1 MDEITSRERILKEIR
16 NGLLNKIN
24 NPFNTVNPEKPVFQ
38 DLEESIDLHFAQE
51 LSGLGGK
58 FIFCEN
64 ENEMAH
70 ILKLLI
76 KEENI
81 GPVFCKNKEIQ
92 NHLKAADVAFLSE
105 DSDLKLCRSGLTEC
119 EFLIARFGS
128 VLMSSSLSSGRKLYS
143 WPEIHLV
150 VAYASQLVPELKDAI
165 IGMRERYNGVLPSM
179 ITLVSGPSRTADIEK
194 TLVTGV
200 HGPREIFVFYIDDL
214 LE

>member
-16 NGLLNKIN
+16 NGLLNKID
-24 NPFNTVNPEKPVFQ
+24 NPYNTVNPEKPVFQ
-38 DLEESIDLHFAQE
+38 NLEESIDLHFAQE
-51 LSGLGGK
+51 LSALGGK

-64 ENEMAH
+64 ETEMAD
-70 ILKLLI
+70 IVKLLI

-81 GPVFCKNKEIQ
+81 GPIFCKNEEIQ
-92 NHLKAADVAFLSE
+92 QYLNKTGVEYFSNDEELPQCK
-105 DSDLKLCRSGLTEC
+105 SGLTEC

-128 VLMSSSLSSGRKLYS
+128 VLMSSALSSGRKLYS

-165 IGMRERYNGVLPSM
+165 TGMRERYNGILPSI

-194 TLVTGV
+194 TLVKGV

-214 LE
+214 ME

>member
-1 MDEITSRERILKEIR
+1 MNEITSKERILKEIR
-16 NGLLNKIN
+16 NGLLTKID
-24 NPFNTVNPEKPVFQ
+24 NPFDGVNQEKKVLT
-38 DLEESIDLHFAQE
+38 DLEESIDLNFARE
-51 LSGLGGK
+51 LSALGGK

-64 ENEMAH
+64 ESEMAD
-70 ILKLLI
+70 IVKLLM

-81 GPVFCKNKEIQ
+81 GPVFCKNKDLQ
-92 NHLKAADVAFLSE
+92 DHLGKAGVEFLSKDE
-105 DSDLKLCRSGLTEC
+105 DLQNCKSGITEC

-128 VLMSSSLSSGRKLYS
+128 VLMSSALSSGRKLYS

-165 IGMRERYNGVLPSM
+165 IGMRERYNGVIPSM

-200 HGPREIFVFYIDDL
+200 HGPKEIFVFYIDDL
-214 LE
+214 ME